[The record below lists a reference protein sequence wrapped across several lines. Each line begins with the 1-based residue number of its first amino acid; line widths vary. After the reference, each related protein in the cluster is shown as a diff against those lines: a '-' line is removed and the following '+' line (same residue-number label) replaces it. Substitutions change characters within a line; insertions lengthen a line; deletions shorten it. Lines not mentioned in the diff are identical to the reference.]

1 MNDMLYWIW
10 LSLATTAGGTSFSK
24 LIAKYSDPCE
34 IYLAERDALVSLLGS
49 RSKDISA
56 LCDKNLDAA
65 KEVLD
70 FCQKKGVGLL
80 AYSDRGYPE
89 LLRKIPNP
97 PPLLYYRG
105 TLPDFKNECA
115 IAVVGTR
122 RLDSYGRKN
131 AYSVTKDLAR
141 AGALIVSGM
150 ATGIDGVAQAAAL
163 SESARTVAVLGSGID
178 VCYPKEHITLA
189 RAIVKCGAVITE
201 FPPKTPPNKQN
212 FPIRNRIISGI
223 SQGVFVVEGTE
234 RSGSLITARRAREQE
249 RRIYALPGNVGNKN
263 SEGTNLLIKSGAL
276 AVTGA
281 ADIISDIEKLY
292 PGSLDAQRLSG
303 DCSDIDEV
311 LSAYAVSALTA
322 DDAVFKAKRSKAK
335 SEAPTVKE
343 TVKSDVAPEI
353 NEKEI
358 AGISRDA
365 LALYKRIP
373 LDGGCAIEALV
384 CDEFPL
390 RRVMQ
395 LLLKLEIGQ
404 FVKLL
409 PGERVRRNFH

>member
-34 IYLAERDALVSLLGS
+34 IYSAERDALVSLIGS
-49 RSKDISA
+49 RSKDITA
-56 LCDKNLDAA
+56 LCDKNLDEA

-80 AYSDRGYPE
+80 AYSDRAYPE

-163 SESARTVAVLGSGID
+163 SESRRTVAVLGSGID
-178 VCYPKEHITLA
+178 ICYPPEHITLA

-201 FPPKTPPNKQN
+201 FPPKTPPSKNN
-212 FPIRNRIISGI
+212 FPIRNRIISGL

-234 RSGSLITARRAREQE
+234 RSGSLITARHAREQG

-263 SEGTNLLIKSGAL
+263 SEGTNLLIKNGAV

-281 ADIISDIEKLY
+281 ADIVADIEKLY
-292 PGSLDAQRLSG
+292 PGSLDAQKMLG
-303 DCSDIDEV
+303 TYSDIDEI
-311 LSAYAVSALTA
+311 LKNYAVSALSA
-322 DDAVFKAKRSKAK
+322 DDAILKAPRSKVERKSQPTEETLK
-335 SEAPTVKE
+335 SEPQ
-343 TVKSDVAPEI
+343 SEI
-353 NEKEI
+353 NEKDI
-358 AGISRDA
+358 AGISKDA
-365 LALYKRIP
+365 LALYKKIP

-409 PGERVRRNFH
+409 PGERVHRNFH